1 MIPIKAYLWMP
12 VFIEVLVLLVPF
24 RRFMASP
31 AASFPANSDF
41 FFLGFSVHRHQ
52 YFTPSHNHM
61 KHGISCIF
69 MEMPVMII
77 MNQEGSIYLQCDGN
91 PTFNS

>member
-41 FFLGFSVHRHQ
+41 FSGFFGPSAPIFHPIPQPYEAWHFLRLYGDAGDDNHEPRGQ
-52 YFTPSHNHM
+52 Y
-61 KHGISCIF
+61 
-69 MEMPVMII
+69 
-77 MNQEGSIYLQCDGN
+77 L
-91 PTFNS
+91 PTM